1 MICWPFFAEQET
13 NSRYCCTEWG
23 IGLEIDSDVK
33 REQVE
38 TLVRELMDGEK
49 GNQMNEMAMEWK
61 KIAHLPILHV
71 GFHSSTWTESSNR
84 CFCDLSLL
92 LKVLEHLQQGYLK

>member
-49 GNQMNEMAMEWK
+49 GNQMNEIAMEWK
-61 KIAHLPILHV
+61 KNS
-71 GFHSSTWTESSNR
+71 SSTNPP
-84 CFCDLSLL
+84 CGLSFINLDRIIKQVLL
-92 LKVLEHLQQGYLK
+92 